1 MLVQIVRRLSYARLG
16 WVRVQVDALQV
27 EDVILGVVAVVQRV
41 LAGNGERVVEG
52 DLGAAEQGAGR
63 CGREDRGSNGKEL
76 HLVVC
81 LLCGVYQ
88 WRSNGVLDS
97 QEWRMLAL

>member
-1 MLVQIVRRLSYARLG
+1 MCVQVLRRVECLRLR

-41 LAGNGERVVEG
+41 VAGNGKRVVEG
-52 DLGAAEQGAGR
+52 GLGAAKQGAGR
-63 CGREDRGSNGKEL
+63 CGREDRGGNGKEL

-81 LLCGVYQ
+81 LVVLCGVYQ
-88 WRSNGVLDS
+88 WRSYGVL
-97 QEWRMLAL
+97 ERVA